1 LISID
6 KRYIKTQYQDEHQ
19 VDEERTSI
27 EQMKK
32 ASTFCMMMKLSAP
45 NFANV

>member
-6 KRYIKTQYQDEHQ
+6 KRYIKTQYEDKRQ
-19 VDEERTSI
+19 VNEERKSI

-32 ASTFCMMMKLSAP
+32 ASTFCVMMKISAP
-45 NFANV
+45 NFANM

>member
-6 KRYIKTQYQDEHQ
+6 KRYIKTQYQDERQ

-32 ASTFCMMMKLSAP
+32 TSTFCVMMKISTP
-45 NFANV
+45 NFANM